1 MFKILPENSHY
12 LALHFCNNLMTL
24 TFSRSP
30 GSEITENDNEAGI
43 LASFECESA
52 EYLLFC
58 LKSSHE
64 IVAERTDG
72 STRIKTTYFY
82 LQTVNSCHGTS
93 FGFINEHRAG
103 VGMQLSW

>member
-1 MFKILPENSHY
+1 
-12 LALHFCNNLMTL
+12 MTL

-30 GSEITENDNEAGI
+30 DNEITENNNEAGI

-52 EYLLFC
+52 ECLLFC
-58 LKSSHE
+58 LKISHE

-72 STRIKTTYFY
+72 STRIETTYFY

-93 FGFINEHRAG
+93 FGFIDELRAG
-103 VGMQLSW
+103 AGTQLSW